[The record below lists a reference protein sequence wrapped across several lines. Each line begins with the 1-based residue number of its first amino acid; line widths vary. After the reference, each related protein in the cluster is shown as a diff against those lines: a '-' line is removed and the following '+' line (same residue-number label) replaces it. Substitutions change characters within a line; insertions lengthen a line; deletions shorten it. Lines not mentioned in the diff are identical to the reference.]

1 MASLGI
7 DKLKPRTESN
17 SIDYDTDNLTPL
29 EILNKIKYA
38 LTETKARLAEYAQK
52 EDIEDITEAN
62 DLSDARLDTLQ
73 SIIDARTLQSEYDAL
88 ALRQGEVE
96 SNIGDLSTL
105 ETYDEEQTIVNSDL
119 VSAIGEIDRLITEK
133 GTAADKEIF
142 ETEQE
147 IGKWID
153 GKKLYRYI
161 TRYYTEDMTNNPNS
175 LTYTQIAINSSA
187 TGCYTNKS
195 LGYLR
200 YYEAD
205 LPTEVTSS
213 DCTLISYDIRNCN
226 ELKYI
231 GGTPN
236 TTWYHSSKGLVSSY
250 SGSSGEYITIGGCV
264 YPFIDRTRNKI
275 IFTSANVFYVSSA
288 GDYSANYEIVY
299 YYTKDE

>member
-38 LTETKARLAEYAQK
+38 LTETAERLSEYAQK

-73 SIIDARTLQSEYDAL
+73 SIIDARTLQSEYNAL

-96 SNIGDLSTL
+96 ANIGDLSTL
-105 ETYDEEQTIVNSDL
+105 ETRNEEHTIVNSDL
-119 VSAIGEIDRLITEK
+119 VSAISQIDRLITEK

-142 ETEQE
+142 EEEQE

-161 TRYYTEDMTNNPNS
+161 TRYYTADMTNNPNS
-175 LTYTQIAINSSA
+175 LTSTQIAVNSSA
-187 TGCYTNKS
+187 TGCYTNYS
-195 LGYLR
+195 LDYMR

-205 LPTEVTSS
+205 IPSEVTASG
-213 DCTLISYDIRNCN
+213 CTLVSYDLRNSN

-231 GGTPN
+231 GASPN
-236 TTWYHSSKGLVSSY
+236 TTWYHSSRGLVSSY
-250 SGSSGEYITIGGCV
+250 SGSSDYLSICGSI
-264 YPFIDRTRNKI
+264 YPFIDRDRNKI
-275 IFTSANVFYVSSA
+275 IFNGVQKFYSSSA
-288 GDYSANYEIVY
+288 GDYVANYEVVY

>member
-1 MASLGI
+1 MSSLGI

-38 LTETKARLAEYAQK
+38 LKETETRLAEFSQK
-52 EDIEDITEAN
+52 EDIQDVVNAN
-62 DLSDARLDTLQ
+62 NLSDARLETLQ
-73 SIIDARTLQSEYDAL
+73 NIIDARTLQAEYDAL
-88 ALRQGEVE
+88 LLRQNETE
-96 SNIGDLSTL
+96 DNIGDLNLL
-105 ETYDEEQTIVNSDL
+105 ETYDEEHSIVNSDL

-161 TRYYTEDMTNNPNS
+161 TRYNTSNMTNNPNS
-175 LTYTQIAINSSA
+175 LTNTQIATNSSA
-187 TGCYTNKS
+187 TGCYTSAGLDN
-195 LGYLR
+195 LR

-205 LPTEVTSS
+205 LPNEVTAS
-213 DCTLISYDIRNCN
+213 DCNLVSYDLRYCN
-226 ELKYI
+226 ELKYNGMS
-231 GGTPN
+231 GGN
-236 TTWYHSSKGLVSSY
+236 TWYHTSKGLVTSY
-250 SGSSGEYITIGGCV
+250 SQQNYLQIGGTV
-264 YPFIDRTRNKI
+264 YPFIDITRNKI
-275 IFTSANVFYVSSA
+275 IFNSKNVFYSSST
-288 GDYSANYEIVY
+288 GTYSAEYEVVY